1 MAKLISLEEYR
12 KADDWISYIIKDS
25 DILNW
30 RAQHNFK
37 PDNMIT
43 PSDWRLCFDSALP
56 DLYDVIDKK
65 DVSEHLENVYPI
77 KVYRTVSDRIVMTQ
91 YAPVVGGGDDKW
103 RFLFRAKSGDV
114 AIEHILKNCELT
126 LEDFYEFNRLPNDN
140 LKEFGDV
147 YSSASFRSAHNIPP
161 LTLLTSEKWF
171 VYYTEFINMRHPQ
184 EEVRKMPEPDVSA
197 KMNVKSVMDI
207 VGIAADFDWEGVFDI
222 EKRLG
227 YFEDVDCTDLE
238 SKNAAIE
245 RFRDNVLQEII
256 DFVLRCEKE
265 DKKDR
270 FLETR
275 HSLRVEYYDGAVML
289 RYQPIVYDNYE

>member
-12 KADDWISYIIKDS
+12 KQDSWISNIIKNS
-25 DILNW
+25 DIFDW

-37 PDNMIT
+37 PDTMIT
-43 PSDWRLCFDSALP
+43 SGDWRVCFDSALP

-65 DVSEHLENVYPI
+65 EVSEHLEIVYPI
-77 KVYRTVSDRIVMTQ
+77 KVYRTVSDKIVMTQ
-91 YAPVVGGGDDKW
+91 YAPAVGGGDDKW

-114 AIEHILKNCELT
+114 AIEYILKNCELT
-126 LEDFYEFNRLPNDN
+126 LSDFYEFNKIPKDDLDAFCESH
-140 LKEFGDV
+140 K
-147 YSSASFRSAHNIPP
+147 IPP
-161 LTLLTSEKWF
+161 LTKMTSENWNI
-171 VYYTEFINMRHPQ
+171 YYTQFLNMKAPS
-184 EEVRKMPEPDVSA
+184 EEVRKMPEPDTSTT
-197 KMNVKSVMDI
+197 MNVKSVTDI

-245 RFRDNVLQEII
+245 RLRDTVLQEII
-256 DFVLRCEKE
+256 NFVLRCERE
-265 DKKDR
+265 GKKDR
-270 FLETR
+270 FLETQ
-275 HSLRVEYYDGAVML
+275 HNLRIEYYEGTVML

>member
-1 MAKLISLEEYR
+1 MAKLISLDEYR
-12 KADDWISYIIKDS
+12 KQDDWISNIIKDS

-30 RAQHNFK
+30 RTQHNFK

-43 PSDWRLCFDSALP
+43 SGDWRVCFDSALP

-65 DVSEHLENVYPI
+65 EVSEHLETVYPI

-91 YAPVVGGGDDKW
+91 YAPVQKDGDDKW
-103 RFLFRAKSGDV
+103 RFLFRAKSSDV
-114 AIEHILKNCELT
+114 AIEYILKNCELT
-126 LEDFYEFNRLPNDN
+126 LSDFYEFNRIPKDDLDA
-140 LKEFGDV
+140 FCD
-147 YSSASFRSAHNIPP
+147 AHKIPP
-161 LTLLTSEKWF
+161 LTKMTSENWS
-171 VYYTEFINMRHPQ
+171 VYYKQFLNMQPPLK
-184 EEVRKMPEPDVSA
+184 EEERKMPEPDTSA
-197 KMNVKSVMDI
+197 KMNVKSVMDV

-245 RFRDNVLQEII
+245 RLRDTVLQNII
-256 DFVLRCEKE
+256 NFILRCERE
-265 DKKDR
+265 GKKDR
-270 FLETR
+270 FLEIQ
-275 HSLRVEYYDGAVML
+275 HSLRIEYYEGAVIL